1 MFPKESR
8 LPRAIFTGKPLRRAR
23 FQYGSVSFFPS
34 PTVQVA
40 VVVSKK
46 VARKAVDRNRIRRR
60 AVHALK
66 ALTGGVAQGVVYYP
80 TAQVKTVPYKELE
93 RLLVELCASR

>member
-8 LPRAIFTGKPLRRAR
+8 LPRVVFTGKPLRRAR
-23 FQYGSVSFFPS
+23 FQYGSVSFFAAPAI
-34 PTVQVA
+34 QVA

-46 VARKAVDRNRIRRR
+46 VARRAVDRNRIRRR

-66 ALTGGVAQGVVYYP
+66 ALKGHLTQGVVYYP
-80 TAQVKTVPYKELE
+80 TAQVTTVPYKELE

>member
-23 FQYGSVSFFPS
+23 FQYGSISFFDA

-46 VARKAVDRNRIRRR
+46 VARSAVDRNRIRRR

-66 ALTGGVAQGVVYYP
+66 ALQGGRPQGVVFYP

-93 RLLVELCASR
+93 RLLVEVCASR